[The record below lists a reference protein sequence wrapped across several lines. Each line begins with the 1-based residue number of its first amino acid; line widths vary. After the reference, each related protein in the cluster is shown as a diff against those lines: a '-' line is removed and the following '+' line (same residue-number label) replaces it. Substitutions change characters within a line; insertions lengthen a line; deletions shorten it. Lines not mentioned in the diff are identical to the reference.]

1 MSKFCEKCGKEIP
14 QSSKKDLCESC
25 QNKTYGK
32 ARKFVDG
39 AKWVVFTVAVPA
51 ITILISKGKF
61 GGPKS

>member
-14 QSSKKDLCESC
+14 QSSKKDVCESC

-32 ARKFVDG
+32 RRKILEG
-39 AKWVVFTVAVPA
+39 ALAVAVPVGSFA
-51 ITILISKGKF
+51 LLVITKGKF